1 MRDKLI
7 ITGVVIA
14 VVFTFLAYSK
24 TKKVSQKISVLEQ
37 NVMSLVKAKDVEQA
51 KKEKVSKEN
60 QSELSRQAELLDQE
74 IKPLKPEEAIP
85 IIEKITES
93 LIKIIKATKEEKKE

>member
-14 VVFTFLAYSK
+14 VVFTFLGYSK
-24 TKKVSQKISVLEQ
+24 TKKISQKISVLEQ

-51 KKEKVSKEN
+51 KKEKVSKDKACN
-60 QSELSRQAELLDQE
+60 
-74 IKPLKPEEAIP
+74 
-85 IIEKITES
+85 S
-93 LIKIIKATKEEKKE
+93 L

>member
-14 VVFTFLAYSK
+14 VVFTFLGYSK
-24 TKKVSQKISVLEQ
+24 TKKISQKISVLEQ